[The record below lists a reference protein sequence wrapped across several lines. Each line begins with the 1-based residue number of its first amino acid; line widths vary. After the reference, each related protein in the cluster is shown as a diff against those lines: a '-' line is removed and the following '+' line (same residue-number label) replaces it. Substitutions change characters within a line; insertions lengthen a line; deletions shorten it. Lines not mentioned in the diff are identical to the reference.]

1 MNKTKNKPRNEGG
14 KAEPKPTFRSR
25 VTAGLTLLPSIDGR
39 STWARIMRD
48 TYHAMLAHAGGAD
61 YVSETKRL
69 MARRVAACE
78 AELIHLEDKFACARA
93 GGGEPNTT
101 DLELYG
107 RLTGQQRRCLE
118 ALGWDRTARDITGP
132 TLGQL
137 LVEHHRRE
145 REAQNAKTEAKA

>member
-1 MNKTKNKPRNEGG
+1 MDKTKNKPRDTSG

-78 AELIHLEDKFACARA
+78 AELIHLEDKFALTRA
-93 GGGEPNTT
+93 GGGEPNPS
-101 DLELYG
+101 DLDIYG
-107 RLTGQQRRCLE
+107 RLAGQQRRCLE
-118 ALGWDRTARDITGP
+118 ALGWERTAPDVTPPHPLDYARNYARSTA
-132 TLGQL
+132 
-137 LVEHHRRE
+137 E
-145 REAQNAKTEAKA
+145 EAEAGA

>member
-14 KAEPKPTFRSR
+14 KAKPKPTFRSR

-78 AELIHLEDKFACARA
+78 AELI
-93 GGGEPNTT
+93 
-101 DLELYG
+101 
-107 RLTGQQRRCLE
+107 RLGVQVRLCSCFPRNPTRRIWNSM
-118 ALGWDRTARDITGP
+118 AA
-132 TLGQL
+132 
-137 LVEHHRRE
+137 
-145 REAQNAKTEAKA
+145 